1 MRFIATLPLLTAARI
16 VLELHL
22 CLFGPLDARQ
32 LLEHF
37 MFGYRQALASRKVKV
52 SKPVVGKAL
61 RDVQRGFRVALP
73 RYMCVPVYAGWR
85 KETERQRRWLEA
97 TETQALEGHK
107 A

>member
-22 CLFGPLDARQ
+22 CLFGPLDTRQ

-37 MFGYRQALASRKVKV
+37 MVGYRQARVSRRAEL
-52 SKPVVGKAL
+52 SKPIKGKAL
-61 RDVQRGFRVALP
+61 RDVQNGFRIALP